1 MSEPK
6 LTNCYCHSPNPPP
19 SATDPWL
26 VECYTGGSH
35 YVVPGATQQAAQDRL
50 LAEHPELRGVVR
62 WVFEAPPRPK
72 RPDAPAPA
80 DKAIEHDVIAY
91 SALAKRFHPDLNGKR
106 KFDANMIMQ
115 IINEL
120 RGAK

>member
-6 LTNCYCHSPNPPP
+6 LPVCYCSQPTPGVLWKASCFMPREIVFLPTEAEAKAALKEALGPLAALGIHWIDGPEPGPRRPGP
-19 SATDPWL
+19 S
-26 VECYTGGSH
+26 VIN
-35 YVVPGATQQAAQDRL
+35 
-50 LAEHPELRGVVR
+50 
-62 WVFEAPPRPK
+62 AP
-72 RPDAPAPA
+72 
-80 DKAIEHDVIAY
+80 AIEHDVIAY